1 MKFFNRCR
9 ALSTPAGASTGGSDD
24 ASDACNWLVHM
35 GRMDVRD
42 RVLSWCGVS
51 GGLVYRH
58 VIGTPHFFIVQ
69 IVDTGIGPACLLV
82 GWRQLRQLIRRAA
95 VLWIAALTVAV
106 SPISAIAEDLG
117 VVGPTYPIAE
127 HDAIA
132 MLKRRLLEL
141 QANGGLAAIERR
153 ARQRALHDV
162 TSLPP
167 VPGISTVSAY
177 SSRLIDPTVTYS
189 KPVTNDE
196 GAVIVAAGTRINP
209 LDIVTLHERL
219 VFFDGRDAGQVK
231 AVQALAARSGDS
243 IKPILT
249 AGSWFDLTKSWK
261 RQVYFDQQGRLSQR
275 FGITRVPAV
284 ISQRGNQLLLEEEPA
299 EQLR

>member
-1 MKFFNRCR
+1 MRR
-9 ALSTPAGASTGGSDD
+9 PAVT
-24 ASDACNWLVHM
+24 
-35 GRMDVRD
+35 
-42 RVLSWCGVS
+42 
-51 GGLVYRH
+51 
-58 VIGTPHFFIVQ
+58 
-69 IVDTGIGPACLLV
+69 
-82 GWRQLRQLIRRAA
+82 
-95 VLWIAALTVAV
+95 WIAALTLAA
-106 SPISAIAEDLG
+106 SPISAVADDLG

-127 HDAIA
+127 HDAIV

-141 QANGGLAAIERR
+141 RANGGLATVERR

-167 VPGISTVSAY
+167 VPGISTVSEY
-177 SSRLIDPTVTYS
+177 SSRLIDPTVTYA

-219 VFFDGRDAGQVK
+219 VFFDGRDPAQVK
-231 AVQALAARSGDS
+231 AVQALASRSGDS

>member
-1 MKFFNRCR
+1 MKFFDQCR
-9 ALSTPAGASTGGSDD
+9 VLSTSAGASTGGSDG
-24 ASDACNWLVHM
+24 SDGCDRLADI
-35 GRMDVRD
+35 GRVDERGPA
-42 RVLSWCGVS
+42 LSRS
-51 GGLVYRH
+51 GAPGGMLYRH
-58 VIGTPHFFIVQ
+58 VVGTPLLSIFEKLGPEIRRAGSL
-69 IVDTGIGPACLLV
+69 GIGP
-82 GWRQLRQLIRRAA
+82 QLRPRVRRTA
-95 VLWIAALTVAV
+95 VAWISALLLAV
-106 SPISAIAEDLG
+106 CPLSAIAEDLG

-132 MLKRRLLEL
+132 MLKHRLVEL

-153 ARQRALHDV
+153 ARQRALHDI

-167 VPGISTVSAY
+167 VPGISTVSEY
-177 SSRLIDPTVTYS
+177 SSRLIDPTVTYA

-219 VFFDGRDAGQVK
+219 VFFDGRDASQVK

-249 AGSWFDLTKSWK
+249 AGAWLELTKSWK

-299 EQLR
+299 AQLR